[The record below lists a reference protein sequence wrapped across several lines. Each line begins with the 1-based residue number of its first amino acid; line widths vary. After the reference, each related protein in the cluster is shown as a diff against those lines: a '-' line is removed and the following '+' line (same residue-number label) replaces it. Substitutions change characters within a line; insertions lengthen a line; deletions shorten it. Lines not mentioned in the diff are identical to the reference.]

1 MTCMRRFY
9 NGWIFFKKTNKK
21 NQPLNS
27 AGIIHVFICLFVYLL
42 AGQAPKVI
50 LLLQGSLWTSV
61 EAYKE
66 RFICFL

>member
-1 MTCMRRFY
+1 MHASVLQWMDF
-9 NGWIFFKKTNKK
+9 FFKKEKK
-21 NQPLNS
+21 KPLNS